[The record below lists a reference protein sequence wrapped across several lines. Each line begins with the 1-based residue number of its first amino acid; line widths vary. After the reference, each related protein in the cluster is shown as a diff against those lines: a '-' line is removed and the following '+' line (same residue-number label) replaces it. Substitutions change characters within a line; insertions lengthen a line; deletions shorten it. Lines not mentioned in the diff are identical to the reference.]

1 MPESFTMATVFTAVT
16 EAMGQVI
23 NWTGSWLGAIVGNP
37 VLLFFCIALPLL
49 TIGITIIKRLM
60 SVRA

>member
-1 MPESFTMATVFTAVT
+1 MPEGFTMAAVWTALTDAVT
-16 EAMGQVI
+16 NVI
-23 NWTGSWLGAIVGNP
+23 TMMTTWLGAIVGNP

-49 TIGITIIKRLM
+49 TIGITVIHRLL

>member
-1 MPESFTMATVFTAVT
+1 MPEGFAMSAIWTSIT
-16 EAMGQVI
+16 EAITQVL
-23 NWTGSWLGAIVGNP
+23 NWVTTWLGAIVGNP

-49 TIGITIIKRLM
+49 TIGLTVVKRLL